1 MINNT
6 DYIKATIPIIKKCDI
21 ESVVWVNNRKLP
33 ELIDEM
39 TENINNLNKKL
50 RKKDRNRWKYR
61 RR

>member
-6 DYIKATIPIIKKCDI
+6 DYVKATIPIIKQCNI
-21 ESVVWVNNRKLP
+21 ESVIWVNNRKLP

-61 RR
+61 R